1 MLFHG
6 NERERE
12 PILSHPRGVD
22 EVAGRQRATP
32 DWLKRLLR
40 WLYGWEL
47 IDIKAFVPRV
57 LLLGGLWS
65 ASMVN
70 GAGQTYTFT
79 TIAGAAGL
87 SGTNDGAS
95 SDARFYRPAGMA
107 VDGAGNVYVS
117 DLLNQTIRKLAPAGT
132 NWIVSTLAGLAG
144 TPGSADGT
152 NDEARFNLPSALAVD
167 AAGNLFVTDYN
178 NQTVRMLTPS
188 GTNWVVST
196 VAGLAGVAGSAD
208 GTNSD
213 TRFHGPRGI
222 AVDGSDGLYVTDEL
236 NYTVRGLKPVGTNW
250 VASTLAGTAGNVY
263 GGFVDGTN
271 GDAEFNVPF
280 GITRHTNG
288 NLYVADFG
296 NNAIRKI
303 APTGPDWVTTTV
315 AGFSGNTGSK
325 DGPASVAMF
334 SSPNGIVV
342 DASETLY
349 VVDQYN
355 YTIRKVAPSGGSWV
369 VSTLAGV
376 ALQAG
381 TNDGPGTS
389 ARFYRPW
396 GIAMD
401 SAGNLFVADSF
412 NNTIRK
418 GTPTSTPLPALQI
431 LLSATQVVVSWPTAA
446 SNLVLETASTLGPG
460 ASWTALTNGI
470 AISGNSQFLTNEVGG
485 GAAFFR
491 LRSQ

>member
-1 MLFHG
+1 
-6 NERERE
+6 
-12 PILSHPRGVD
+12 
-22 EVAGRQRATP
+22 
-32 DWLKRLLR
+32 
-40 WLYGWEL
+40 
-47 IDIKAFVPRV
+47 
-57 LLLGGLWS
+57 
-65 ASMVN
+65 
-70 GAGQTYTFT
+70 
-79 TIAGAAGL
+79 
-87 SGTNDGAS
+87 
-95 SDARFYRPAGMA
+95 
-107 VDGAGNVYVS
+107 
-117 DLLNQTIRKLAPAGT
+117 
-132 NWIVSTLAGLAG
+132 
-144 TPGSADGT
+144 
-152 NDEARFNLPSALAVD
+152 
-167 AAGNLFVTDYN
+167 
-178 NQTVRMLTPS
+178 
-188 GTNWVVST
+188 
-196 VAGLAGVAGSAD
+196 
-208 GTNSD
+208 
-213 TRFHGPRGI
+213 
-222 AVDGSDGLYVTDEL
+222 
-236 NYTVRGLKPVGTNW
+236 
-250 VASTLAGTAGNVY
+250 
-263 GGFVDGTN
+263 
-271 GDAEFNVPF
+271 
-280 GITRHTNG
+280 
-288 NLYVADFG
+288 
-296 NNAIRKI
+296 
-303 APTGPDWVTTTV
+303 
-315 AGFSGNTGSK
+315 
-325 DGPASVAMF
+325 VAMF

-418 GTPTSTPLPALQI
+418 GTPISTPLPALQI

>member
-6 NERERE
+6 NERELE

-22 EVAGRQRATP
+22 EVAGRQKVIP
-32 DWLKRLLR
+32 DRFNYLLR
-40 WLYGWEL
+40 WLCGWEL
-47 IDIKAFVPRV
+47 IDMKAFVPRV

-65 ASMVN
+65 VSMVN
-70 GAGQTYTFT
+70 GAAQTYTFT

-95 SDARFYRPAGMA
+95 SDARFYGPAGLA
-107 VDGAGNVYVS
+107 LDGAGNIYVS
-117 DLLNQTIRKLAPAGT
+117 DLNNYTIRKLAPAGT

-144 TPGSADGT
+144 TLGSADGT
-152 NDEARFNLPSALAVD
+152 NDEARFNHPSAVAVD
-167 AAGNLFVTDYN
+167 TASNLFVTDNY
-178 NQTVRMLTPS
+178 NQTVRKLTPI

-196 VAGLAGVAGSAD
+196 VAGLAGVKEFAD

-213 TRFHGPRGI
+213 ARFNAPRAI
-222 AVDGSDGLYVTDEL
+222 AVDSSDGLYVTDEF
-236 NYTVRGLKPVGTNW
+236 NYTVRGVKPVGTNW
-250 VASTLAGTAGNVY
+250 VASTLAGSAGNID

-271 GDAEFNVPF
+271 GDAEFNLPF
-280 GITRHTNG
+280 GITRHSGG

-315 AGFSGNTGSK
+315 AGFSANRGAN
-325 DGPASVAMF
+325 DGPASTAMF
-334 SSPNGIVV
+334 NGPNGITA

-349 VVDQYN
+349 VADQFN
-355 YTIRKVAPSGGSWV
+355 HTIRKVAPTNSSWV
-369 VSTLAGV
+369 VSTVAGLA
-376 ALQAG
+376 LHAG
-381 TNDGPGTS
+381 SADGTGTS
-389 ARFYRPW
+389 ARFNGPS
-396 GIAMD
+396 GIVVD
-401 SAGNLFVADSF
+401 KAGNLFVADSF

-418 GTPTSTPLPALQI
+418 GTPMSTPLPALQI

-470 AISGNSQFLTNEVGG
+470 VISDNSQFLTNEVGG

>member
-1 MLFHG
+1 MLFHR
-6 NERERE
+6 NECEQE

-22 EVAGRQRATP
+22 EVAKRQTEIP
-32 DWLKRLLR
+32 DRFDCLR
-40 WLYGWEL
+40 HWQYGWEPTNL
-47 IDIKAFVPRV
+47 KAFLPRV
-57 LLLGGLWS
+57 LLLCSLWA
-65 ASMVN
+65 ASMANV
-70 GAGQTYTFT
+70 AGQTYTFS
-79 TIAGAAGL
+79 TIAGVAGL

-95 SDARFYRPAGMA
+95 SDARFYRPAGLA
-107 VDGAGNVYVS
+107 LDGAGNVYVS

-132 NWIVSTLAGLAG
+132 NWIVSTLAGLTG

-178 NQTVRMLTPS
+178 NQTVRKLTPS

-222 AVDGSDGLYVTDEL
+222 AVDGGDGLYVTDEL
-236 NYTVRGLKPVGTNW
+236 NYTVRGIKPVGTNW
-250 VASTLAGTAGNVY
+250 VASALAGSPGNVY
-263 GGFVDGTN
+263 GGFVDGIN
-271 GDAEFNVPF
+271 GDAEFNVLF

-303 APTGPDWVTTTV
+303 APIGPDWVTTTV

-334 SSPNGIVV
+334 SSPNGIAV

-349 VVDQYN
+349 VADQYN

-396 GIAMD
+396 GIAVD
-401 SAGNLFVADSF
+401 PAGNLFVADCF
-412 NNTIRK
+412 NHTIRK
-418 GTPTSTPLPALQI
+418 GTPISTPLPALQI

-470 AISGNSQFLTNEVGG
+470 VISGNNQFFTNQVGAG
-485 GAAFFR
+485 SAFFR